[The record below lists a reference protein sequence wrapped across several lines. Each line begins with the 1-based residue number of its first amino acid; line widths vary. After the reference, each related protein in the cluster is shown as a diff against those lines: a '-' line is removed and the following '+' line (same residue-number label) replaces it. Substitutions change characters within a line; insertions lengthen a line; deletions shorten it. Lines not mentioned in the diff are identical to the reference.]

1 MAAGKLHFK
10 SDAGGITSVRAEARE
25 ILNELKGVTN

>member
-10 SDAGGITSVRAEARE
+10 SDAGGITSVSREARE
-25 ILNELKGVTN
+25 ILNELKGV

>member
-1 MAAGKLHFK
+1 MAAGNLHFK
-10 SDAGGITSVRAEARE
+10 SDIGGITSVRVEARE

>member
-10 SDAGGITSVRAEARE
+10 SDVCGITSVSREARE
-25 ILNELKGVTN
+25 ILNELKE

>member
-10 SDAGGITSVRAEARE
+10 SDASGITTVSREETRE
-25 ILNELKGVTN
+25 ILNELKGV